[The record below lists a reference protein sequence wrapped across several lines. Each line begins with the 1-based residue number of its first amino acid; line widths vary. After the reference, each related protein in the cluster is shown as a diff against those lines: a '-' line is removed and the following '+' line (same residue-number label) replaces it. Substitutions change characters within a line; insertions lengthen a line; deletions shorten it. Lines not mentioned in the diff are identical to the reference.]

1 MNFVKIYKNIIS
13 WWDKTERIK
22 SIYVI
27 LDKINISESQK
38 NVYKHAI
45 TLLDDSWLISLEKK
59 LLNTLEELEKKII
72 KKENN
77 KKQKIKKRNLKWIR
91 RKELLEKER
100 EELELWILT
109 SNL

>member
-13 WWDKTERIK
+13 WWNREERIK
-22 SIYVI
+22 TIYVI
-27 LDKINISESQK
+27 LDKLNISESQK

-45 TLLDDSWLISLEKK
+45 TLLDNVWLVSLESKLLIILEQLEISLEQES
-59 LLNTLEELEKKII
+59 LI
-72 KKENN
+72 KSE
-77 KKQKIKKRNLKWIR
+77 KIKKRNLQWIR
-91 RKELLEKER
+91 RKEFLEKER

>member
-13 WWDKTERIK
+13 WWDKIERIK

-27 LDKINISESQK
+27 LDKLNISESQK

-45 TLLDDSWLISLEKK
+45 TLLDNNWLISLENKLLVTLEQLEETLNQKK
-59 LLNTLEELEKKII
+59 LIKTKK
-72 KKENN
+72 N
-77 KKQKIKKRNLKWIR
+77 KKRNLQWIR
-91 RKELLEKER
+91 RKEFIEKEK